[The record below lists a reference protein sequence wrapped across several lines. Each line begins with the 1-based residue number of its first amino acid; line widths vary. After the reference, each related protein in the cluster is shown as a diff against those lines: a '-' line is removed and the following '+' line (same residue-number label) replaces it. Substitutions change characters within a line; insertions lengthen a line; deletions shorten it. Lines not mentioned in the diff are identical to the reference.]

1 MFTTFQM
8 VAGKKLTAA
17 EKYLVVK
24 TYEFLRQK
32 KASAPHLWKGG
43 LYGRTGSSTTTRIS
57 PRWKVQNHLGG
68 LRNMEKAYS
77 LSCKYETKYLQQKD
91 ECEIASEP
99 EGSNEDTEEDD
110 AVDDN
115 EAVAD

>member
-1 MFTTFQM
+1 M

-68 LRNMEKAYS
+68 LQ
-77 LSCKYETKYLQQKD
+77 KYETKYLQQGD

>member
-1 MFTTFQM
+1 MSPIYRGLMPELRCKIYEGF
-8 VAGKKLTAA
+8 ASLTSDTW
-17 EKYLVVK
+17 V
-24 TYEFLRQK
+24 
-32 KASAPHLWKGG
+32 
-43 LYGRTGSSTTTRIS
+43 
-57 PRWKVQNHLGG
+57 N
-68 LRNMEKAYS
+68 AYTHAQ
-77 LSCKYETKYLQQKD
+77 KYETKYLQQGD